1 MEELLNSWVS
11 TLNGYLWNYLI
22 IFILIGAGLFFTM
35 TTRCV
40 QLRMIPEMI
49 KLVAG
54 GVGSKTDNKQVSS
67 FQAFCV
73 STASRVGVGN
83 IAGVKAIAVVLG
95 GPGAVFWMWMIAI
108 IGFHYRLY

>member
-54 GVGSKTDNKQVSS
+54 GVGNKTDNKQVSS

-83 IAGVKAIAVVLG
+83 IAGVAIAVVLG
-95 GPGAVFWMWMIAI
+95 GPEN
-108 IGFHYRLY
+108 H